1 MTNIKIQEQVD
12 QIVTLIEIVEM
23 MQGVRLQGYFLET
36 AKWLRM
42 IAEQDYVA
50 VYDCIVALKA
60 RIAIP
65 VGEADIFQM
74 FDKIERDLLKVMVML
89 EHDQQARMSQVV
101 ISAYNRVGR
110 WTSDFEKAVN
120 SFHYEYKERD
130 LNKIVQEN
138 KDNPFLGSDMVN
150 SIIQLIINSNYRV
163 ISLDKLILK

>member
-23 MQGVRLQGYFLET
+23 MQGVRLKSYFLET
-36 AKWLRM
+36 AKWQRL
-42 IAEQDYVA
+42 IAEKDYNA
-50 VYDCIVALKA
+50 VYDCIVELKS
-60 RIAIP
+60 RIQIP

-89 EHDQQARMSQVV
+89 EHDQQSRMSLVV
-101 ISAYNRVGR
+101 VSAYNRVGR
-110 WTSDFEKAVN
+110 WTSDFEKAVA
-120 SFHYEYKERD
+120 SFHYESKD
-130 LNKIVQEN
+130 LELKKIVQAN

-163 ISLDKLILK
+163 MSLNKLILK